1 MRELGVLEAKNRLS
15 ELLNAV
21 ELGEEVVITRRG
33 RPVAKLVPA
42 VSGFDRE
49 KARQAAEAI
58 RELAKRQTLGGISI
72 KELIN
77 EGRK

>member
-15 ELLNAV
+15 ELLDAV
-21 ELGEEVVITRRG
+21 ERGENIVITRRG

-42 VSGFDRE
+42 VEGFDRE
-49 KARQAAEAI
+49 KARRAAAAI
-58 RELAKRQTLGGISI
+58 RERRKGVTLGGISI